1 MYRRTFMVLVGA
13 AAGFP
18 LAGRA
23 QQKRIPV
30 VGFLHSAAPGQ
41 LDELVAGFQAGLKES
56 GYSEGQ
62 NVTIEYRWAENDYER
77 LPKLAADL
85 VSRKVDVI
93 AAAGGDRSAVA
104 AKGAT
109 SAIPI
114 ACVIGG
120 DPVATGLVA
129 SLARPGGNLT
139 GVSFLTASLTPKRF
153 ELLMAL
159 VPQAKLIGLLANPKN
174 PQTPG
179 VVTDLRQ
186 VVQVENSVGHVVRV
200 KPAQDVT
207 DERLA
212 RNRHGAFRPHVRQ
225 RPEARSQSSR
235 EHERRDAH
243 TGKTMWSPARPY
255 CSRRFMN
262 RR

>member
-13 AAGFP
+13 AASCP
-18 LAGRA
+18 LAGHA
-23 QQKRIPV
+23 QQKRV

-56 GYSEGQ
+56 GYSEDQ
-62 NVTIEYRWAENDYER
+62 NVTIEYRWAENNYER
-77 LPKLAADL
+77 LPELAADL

-109 SAIPI
+109 SVIPI

-139 GVSFLTASLTPKRF
+139 GGEFSDRQADAK
-153 ELLMAL
+153 AL
-159 VPQAKLIGLLANPKN
+159 
-174 PQTPG
+174 
-179 VVTDLRQ
+179 
-186 VVQVENSVGHVVRV
+186 
-200 KPAQDVT
+200 
-207 DERLA
+207 
-212 RNRHGAFRPHVRQ
+212 
-225 RPEARSQSSR
+225 
-235 EHERRDAH
+235 
-243 TGKTMWSPARPY
+243 
-255 CSRRFMN
+255 
-262 RR
+262 